1 MIGRFCWLVAGAVLG
16 VTGYRRASRLVRS
29 IRPGNL
35 ARQALP
41 AIRPG
46 GPAARFTR
54 PAAARRAAGDRRGI
68 APFARDVRDGMEI
81 YLDRH
86 SGQPGPTL
94 GGQQVAARLTGQAG
108 MNGSYPGTDN
118 AKDGR

>member
-1 MIGRFCWLVAGAVLG
+1 VIGRLGWLAAGAVLG
-16 VTGYRRASRLVRS
+16 VTGYRRASRLARS

-46 GPAARFTR
+46 T
-54 PAAARRAAGDRRGI
+54 PAAARRAAGERRGI
-68 APFARDVRDGMEI
+68 APFVHDVRDGMEI

-86 SGQPGPTL
+86 SGQLGPTL
-94 GGQQVAARLTGQAG
+94 EGQQAAARPTGQPG
-108 MNGSYPGTDN
+108 MNGRYPDTDN

>member
-1 MIGRFCWLVAGAVLG
+1 MIGRLGWLAAGAVLG
-16 VTGYRRASRLVRS
+16 VTGYRRASRLARS

-41 AIRPG
+41 ANRPG
-46 GPAARFTR
+46 APAARFTR
-54 PAAARRAAGDRRGI
+54 PAAARRAAGERRGI
-68 APFARDVRDGMEI
+68 APFVHDVRDGMEI

-94 GGQQVAARLTGQAG
+94 EGQQAAARPTGQPG
-108 MNGSYPGTDN
+108 MNGRYPDTDN